1 MTYFRDSTESAYRE
15 YCAKI
20 IGARL
25 RFSQEQRNQIALEFL
40 RQGLDAKEVAARYHL
55 SGAHV
60 LYQWVGRYIEE
71 TQIMRQS
78 HDGADDEF
86 KAMSPQEQ
94 LQELKRLRKAL
105 ELEKI
110 RSQAYKHMIEVAER
124 QFNIPIRKKS
134 GTKQ

>member
-1 MTYFRDSTESAYRE
+1 MTYFRYSTDPAYRE

-20 IGARL
+20 VAARL
-25 RFSQEQRNQIALEFL
+25 RFNQEQRNPIALKFL
-40 RQGLDAKEVAARYHL
+40 RQGLGAKEVAARYHL
-55 SGAHV
+55 TGAHV

-78 HDGADDEF
+78 HDGADDEI

-94 LQELKRLRKAL
+94 LQELKCLIKAL

-110 RSQAYKHMIEVAER
+110 CSQAYKHMIEVAE
-124 QFNIPIRKKS
+124 
-134 GTKQ
+134 